1 MILNLK
7 MPLIKRV
14 FYYIIYKLIFVYA
27 ESLHLILRDKKH
39 DLVPGRKKFMKKSF
53 LVRVIVIIIA
63 MIVGR
68 GIGYLAGTIMS
79 RDYRRTTSSQLDA
92 KDLVVEHK
100 VVKSTEDDGLD
111 VYNVIFYGKDSHLL
125 KDLYVEYVCDKEWGY
140 TAEGID
146 LDEMKEYY
154 PLFAEISVEDY
165 ENYVVLI
172 VKMKDLN
179 SKERIKAL
187 VDKGVIEL
195 IENADADVLDADFLY
210 KSYIDIGYT
219 DAPITDYELLDL
231 SQ

>member
-1 MILNLK
+1 
-7 MPLIKRV
+7 
-14 FYYIIYKLIFVYA
+14 
-27 ESLHLILRDKKH
+27 
-39 DLVPGRKKFMKKSF
+39 MKKSF

>member
-1 MILNLK
+1 